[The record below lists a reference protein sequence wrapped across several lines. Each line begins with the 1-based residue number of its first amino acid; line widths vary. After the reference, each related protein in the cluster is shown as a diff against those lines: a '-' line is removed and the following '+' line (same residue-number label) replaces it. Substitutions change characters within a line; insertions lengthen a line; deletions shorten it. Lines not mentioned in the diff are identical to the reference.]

1 MKNQNIYYR
10 KKLAK
15 LKYQDEIIELSKS
28 TTIREITKII
38 NHRLAY
44 TKLKV
49 TLSVSTINNIIN
61 KGKNNE

>member
-1 MKNQNIYYR
+1 MKKQNINYK

-15 LKYQDEIIELSKS
+15 LKYQDEIIELAKNKS
-28 TTIREITKII
+28 IRDITKII

-49 TLSVSTINNIIN
+49 SLSNSTINNII
-61 KGKNNE
+61 KGKK

>member
-1 MKNQNIYYR
+1 MKNQNINYR

-15 LKYQDEIIELSKS
+15 LKYQDEIIELSKI
-28 TTIREITKII
+28 TPIREITKII

-44 TKLKV
+44 TKLKI
-49 TLSVSTINNIIN
+49 TLSDSTINNIIR